1 MSRIVINCTKTLLYR
16 LLLRKVLCKSSGLNR
31 IDPWHYHCVITSHKA
46 MLDHHQIIYP
56 HCYPKVPS
64 CPNLGSKLLWL
75 FFAVIVVLGACRS
88 QPRASLPA
96 ELIGTWITDHPK
108 YATLYFQVSPGS
120 FAIATAEGTV
130 ETYTLTKYE
139 PVETTVKK
147 RKSITHVLHGTRPGQ
162 EKKLSLS
169 YEASGG
175 GFIRLSNRANIVWT
189 RRNGS
194 P

>member
-1 MSRIVINCTKTLLYR
+1 
-16 LLLRKVLCKSSGLNR
+16 
-31 IDPWHYHCVITSHKA
+31 
-46 MLDHHQIIYP
+46 MLDRHRLRHSY
-56 HCYPKVPS
+56 CSPKVPS
-64 CPNLGSKLLWL
+64 CPNLSARLRWLL
-75 FFAVIVVLGACRS
+75 FAVIIVLGACRS
-88 QPRASLPA
+88 QPQARLPA

-108 YATLYFQVSPGS
+108 YATLYFQVDPGS
-120 FAIATAEGTV
+120 FTIATAEGTV
-130 ETYTLTKYE
+130 EVYTLAKYE
-139 PVETTVKK
+139 RVETTVKK